1 MKNNSNLKKK
11 KSKRLKA
18 LSFKPTDGV
27 NKDINKKNKENKKED
42 ENLPKKDKIIFM
54 NEEENEGYCVN
65 RYDNGDAYFGYYANN
80 LRNHHGFYFYNP
92 IYENNYKI
100 NRYYFGLWK
109 NDLRHGYGIYL
120 WTKEEGKEKF
130 YENFDNSN
138 FKAYV
143 GNFDSDN
150 LDKGTYLSKEGDNY
164 FIYHGTFSKD
174 RKRDGNNCFYFS
186 SNLEILLYGMF
197 KENEFVDGYF
207 ASFYDDGDIKEIF
220 KYNNN
225 KADNL
230 ESNNEN
236 NNIKEMMN
244 TFRDCIMSED
254 YFGII
259 FDVFSRILKFKE
271 RYLFN
276 IDVINTYKNEDFLD
290 ICKSYKKIKIYQDIE
305 KYVVKK

>member
-1 MKNNSNLKKK
+1 MKNNSNLKKR
-11 KSKRLKA
+11 KSKRLKT
-18 LSFKPTDGV
+18 LSFKPTDSE
-27 NKDINKKNKENKKED
+27 NKDINKKNKENKIED
-42 ENLPKKDKIIFM
+42 ENIRKKDKIIFM
-54 NEEENEGYCVN
+54 NEEEKEGYCVN
-65 RYDNGDAYFGYYANN
+65 RYDNGDAYFGYYANDV
-80 LRNHHGFYFYNP
+80 RNHHGFYFYNP
-92 IYENNYKI
+92 IYENNYKL

-130 YENFDNSN
+130 YDNFDNSN

-150 LDKGTYLSKEGDNY
+150 LVKGTYLSKEEDNY
-164 FIYHGTFSKD
+164 FVYHGTFSKD
-174 RKRDGNNCFYFS
+174 RKREGNNCFYFS
-186 SNLEILLYGMF
+186 SNLEILLYGTF

-225 KADNL
+225 NADYL
-230 ESNNEN
+230 ENNTEN

-290 ICKSYKKIKIYQDIE
+290 ICKSYKKIKIYHDIE